1 MKQLFKKKKNVSGF
15 AFLLV
20 LVLSSFTLNSLNAQD
35 RITGQVTDKSGEP
48 LIGVNVLQK
57 GTGNGDA
64 TDVDGNYSVLLEAGE
79 RILVFSYTGFEN
91 QEVAVGDNTVINF
104 TLSESAQ
111 TLDEVVVIGYAPVSR
126 EKILG
131 AMASVKEDEI
141 VQATPIG
148 AFDAVQGRLSGV
160 QILSN
165 GGPGAGF
172 DIRVRG
178 ISTFSGGGTSPLYV
192 VDGQQLD
199 DIDNLDPN
207 DIKSLEVLKD
217 GATAAIYGSKAA
229 NGVVIITT
237 KSGEKGT
244 LKVDVSSITS
254 VSSLVGDIRVSNTR
268 QRILYEKLRQD
279 NTSVLT
285 TQERDSLSA
294 INRNSNDLQEMV
306 TRQSLRQQV
315 NVAVRGGGEKG
326 KFYWNT
332 GFINE
337 DGIVLN
343 SDYQRLNSLLK
354 VDMTP
359 HKRFKLGTKLNLTY
373 EEQNGL
379 QEPAVFQHLVERV
392 AYFPIF
398 EPNGDLSPEINA
410 RQNPV
415 AETERNIKTRNY
427 RAQTFS
433 YAQLE
438 ILPGL
443 SLKSTLGVNFRLNK
457 LDDFQPIITIN
468 PNSGIPIGRQRFRM
482 SYDIQQENY
491 FNYKKTW
498 GDHDLS
504 AFAGMQTQKYFFENI
519 DQRANFISDDIETFN
534 NIDPTTLTVLDATNS
549 RNNLFSLFAGF
560 NYDYQNKYLFGATI
574 RRDGSS
580 RFGENNKYGYFPSA
594 TLGWRVTNE
603 GFLQDHNIISN
614 LLIRASYGITGN
626 ERIGNYDF
634 TGAFLP
640 GAIYDG
646 VNGVYPTRLANPD
659 LSWESTTSTNI
670 GFDIGLLNN
679 RIDLTIDLWEKNT
692 TDLLAN
698 VPLPEESGFSSIR
711 KNVGAVDN
719 RGIDI
724 GIGGTILQTQ
734 DFSWYSSF
742 NISYQENEV
751 TQLDGGT
758 PFEVSGQY
766 IVEEGQP
773 IGNMYGYKNLGVYAY
788 DESNAYT
795 PDGQRLTPNFDGA
808 NNFVG
813 YSLDGAAYTGGD
825 VTQMT
830 NAGQVLVGGDIIWED
845 LDGDFDIT
853 ATDRQVIG
861 NGLPDFFG
869 GFFNDLNYKNLK
881 LSFLFDY
888 SYGQDIYRRWDEL
901 RNDLNS
907 SLETPGPDR
916 IEGAWKEQGDVTV
929 YPRLNRVNQNRERPN
944 SFFVTSGDFIKLRY
958 IRLNYDL
965 PNSLLER
972 VKGIG
977 KVSLSLAVNNVL
989 TWTNYIGF
997 NPELG
1002 NRGNPLTPGQD
1013 NLRYPNDREFIFG
1026 LKFQIK

>member
-1 MKQLFKKKKNVSGF
+1 MVKRILNSHQKIKKVPYF
-15 AFLLV
+15 RQILFLLF
-20 LVLSSFTLNSLNAQD
+20 LLLSGVTANNLNAQES
-35 RITGQVTDKSGEP
+35 ISGQVTDEFGEV
-48 LIGVNVLQK
+48 LIGATIVQK
-57 GTGNGDA
+57 GTTNGNI
-64 TDVDGNYSVLLEAGE
+64 TDIDGNYSIVLIPGE
-79 RILVFSYTGFEN
+79 RILECSYTGFES
-91 QEVAVGDNTVINF
+91 QEI
-104 TLSESAQ
+104 TLGSSTIVNIVLKSSSNE
-111 TLDEVVVIGYAPVSR
+111 LDEVVVIGYAPVQR

-131 AMASVKEDEI
+131 AMASLKEDEI

-172 DIRVRG
+172 DVRVRG
-178 ISTFSGGGTSPLYV
+178 VSTFSGGGTSPLYV

-207 DIKSLEVLKD
+207 DIKTLEVLKD

-237 KSGEKGT
+237 KSGEAGQI
-244 LKVDVSSITS
+244 KVNVSNITS

-268 QRILYEKLRQD
+268 QRVLYERLRQND
-279 NTSVLT
+279 TDVLT

-294 INRNSNDLQEMV
+294 IN
-306 TRQSLRQQV
+306 
-315 NVAVRGGGEKG
+315 
-326 KFYWNT
+326 
-332 GFINE
+332 I
-337 DGIVLN
+337 
-343 SDYQRLNSLLK
+343 
-354 VDMTP
+354 
-359 HKRFKLGTKLNLTY
+359 NLTY

-379 QEPAVFQHLVERV
+379 QEPAVFQQLVERV
-392 AYFPIF
+392 AYFPVF

-438 ILPGL
+438 ILPNF
-443 SLKSTLGVNFRLNK
+443 SLKSTLGVNWRLNK
-457 LDDFQPIITIN
+457 RDDFQPTITIN
-468 PNSGIPIGRQRFRM
+468 PNSGIPIGRQRFTM

-491 FNYKKTW
+491 FNYKKAW
-498 GDHDLS
+498 GDHDLG
-504 AFAGMQTQKYFFENI
+504 AFAGMQVQKYYRENI
-519 DQRANFISDDIETFN
+519 DNRANFISDDIQTFN

-560 NYDYQNKYLFGATI
+560 NYDFQNKYLFGATI

-580 RFGENNKYGYFPSA
+580 RFGENNKFGYFPSA

-603 GFLQDHNIISN
+603 NFLRDNGIISN

-626 ERIGNYDF
+626 ERIGNYDY

-646 VNGVYPTRLANPD
+646 VNGIFPTRLANPD
-659 LSWESTTSTNI
+659 LSWESTTSTNL
-670 GFDIGLLNN
+670 GFDIGLLDNK
-679 RIDLTIDLWEKNT
+679 IDLTIDLWEKNT
-692 TDLLAN
+692 TDLLAS

-724 GIGGTILQTQ
+724 GLGYNVIKTR

-751 TQLDGGT
+751 VRLDGGT
-758 PFEVSGQY
+758 PFEVAGQY
-766 IVEEGQP
+766 LVEEGQP
-773 IGNMYGYKNLGVYAY
+773 IGNMYGYKNLGVYQY

-795 PDGQRLTPNFDGA
+795 PDGERLTPNFDGA
-808 NNFVG
+808 GNLLFYTLNG
-813 YSLDGAAYTGGD
+813 SDYTGGE
-825 VTQMT
+825 VMQLT
-830 NAGQVLVGGDIIWED
+830 NAGQVLQGGDIIWED

-853 ATDRQVIG
+853 AVDRQVIG

-869 GFFNDLNYKNLK
+869 GFTNDFKYKNFRF
-881 LSFLFDY
+881 SFLFDF
-888 SYGQDIYRRWDEL
+888 SYGNDIYRRWDEL

-916 IEGAWKEQGDVTV
+916 IEGAWRQQGDVTV
-929 YPRLNRVNQNRERPN
+929 YPRLNRVNQNREPVN
-944 SFFVTSGDFIKLRY
+944 SFFITPGDFIKLRY

-965 PNSLLER
+965 PNPVLSR

-977 KVSLSLAVNNVL
+977 KVSFNVAINNVL
-989 TWTNYIGF
+989 TWTEYIGF

-1013 NLRYPNDREFIFG
+1013 NLRYPNDREIIFG
-1026 LKFQIK
+1026 LKFQLK